1 MKAIKLVLSQ
11 AIRKRRESILE
22 EHKSKS
28 LFDLIISTETHAE
41 EKPNPKVLAPLF
53 DAYDVSPNQVAIIGD
68 TANDMKTAINAK
80 LGQALVYSLGLLKE
94 KNCMKRMS
102 LLIVLKM

>member
-1 MKAIKLVLSQ
+1 MNQ
-11 AIRKRRESILE
+11 FLE
-22 EHKSKS
+22 ETQSKS

-80 LGQALVYSLGLLKE
+80 LGQALVYSLGLLK
-94 KNCMKRMS
+94 RR
-102 LLIVLKM
+102 IA